1 MKLNEFIMFENR
13 NGKHNY
19 TELGHGSSICESVG
33 ECMEMEKRSRDRALS
48 ICQTYVCRTSR
59 YNFVKQLNN
68 LGKFDFLH
76 LLIIYEMFKK
86 YKWKI

>member
-1 MKLNEFIMFENR
+1 MFKNR

-19 TELGHGSSICESVG
+19 TELGHGSSICEGVG

-76 LLIIYEMFKK
+76 LLIIYIRYLKKVNGKFKE
-86 YKWKI
+86 